1 MNVAS
6 MENNSYSKWYSA
18 VLGSVF
24 FLALF
29 DLKGVGILKLN
40 VLPILFLAITALVVT
55 GAIKKQLRFQVDKL
69 SIAFAAFYLLYVIYA
84 VFTRHPDQASSYFE
98 NKLSFIL
105 LPVLFSFK
113 PRFNVNYSPLIYGWV
128 LGCVALC
135 GVSFMH
141 SYQCSQLG
149 LPGAYVASLFSYV
162 HHPTYSSFYYT
173 TALFLAI
180 YAYKNNIKGFTLI
193 PTILVSGLLL
203 FSIFL
208 CISLAGL
215 LFLMLAIAVS
225 IFFWIGHKWGRTIL
239 VLSIVVS
246 PFLLYGV
253 IKAVPRLNGEWSN
266 AMGHVNEYFKEPST
280 YVKNCRPP
288 HEGTQ
293 TRIIMWT
300 VASAACMDY
309 PMGVGTGNV
318 DEVLAFYQRK
328 YNQADMVQYQY
339 NPHNQFLQTWLE
351 IGIFGLLILLT
362 IIGLSVAKAIQTK
375 NWLLLLVAGNLFFNC
390 LFESMLQRQSGI
402 FYYTIV
408 LLILYQVKVEV
419 TNSRKIP

>member
-1 MNVAS
+1 
-6 MENNSYSKWYSA
+6 MENNTYSKWYSA
-18 VLGSVF
+18 VLGIVF

-29 DLKGVGILKLN
+29 DLKGAGIAKLN
-40 VLPILFLAITALVVT
+40 VLPILFVGLTALIVT
-55 GAIKKQLRFQVDKL
+55 GAIKRQLYFRIDKL
-69 SIAFAAFYLLYVIYA
+69 SIAFVAFYLLYVLYA

-98 NKLSFIL
+98 NKLSFII
-105 LPVLFSFK
+105 LPILFSFK

-128 LGCVALC
+128 GGCVALC
-135 GVSFMH
+135 VASFVH

-149 LPGAYVASLFSYV
+149 MPGAYLASLFSYI

-173 TALFLAI
+173 VALFLTI
-180 YAYKNNIKGFTLI
+180 YAFRKKVKGFSLI
-193 PTILVSGLLL
+193 ATILISGLL
-203 FSIFL
+203 FISIFL

-215 LFLMLAIAVS
+215 LFLMLAIAVAV
-225 IFFWIGHKWGRTIL
+225 FFWIGHRFGKTIL
-239 VLSIVVS
+239 IASIVVS

-280 YVKNCRPP
+280 YVKNCKPP

-318 DEVLAFYQRK
+318 DEVLGYYQRK

-351 IGIFGLLILLT
+351 IGLFGLVILLA
-362 IIGLSVAKAIQTK
+362 IIGLSVVRAIKTK
-375 NWLLLLVAGNLFFNC
+375 NYLLLLVAGNLFFNC

-402 FYYTIV
+402 FYYTIA
-408 LLILYQVKVEV
+408 LLILYQVKKEV
-419 TNSRKIP
+419 ATSGKTL